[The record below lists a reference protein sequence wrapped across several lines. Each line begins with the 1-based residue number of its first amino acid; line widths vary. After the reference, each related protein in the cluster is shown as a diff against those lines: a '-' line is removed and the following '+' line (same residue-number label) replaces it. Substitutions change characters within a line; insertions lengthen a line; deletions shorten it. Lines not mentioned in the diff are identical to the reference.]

1 MPRVRERSPYVEL
14 QRDQWRQLRRST
26 PLPLTAEELNRLR
39 GLGEQIDLNEVAEV
53 YLPLSRLT
61 NLQLAARQRLY
72 EATTTF
78 LVDHTRGTN
87 VPFIIGMA
95 GSVRVGRSP

>member
-53 YLPLSRLT
+53 YLPLSRLI
-61 NLQLAARQRLY
+61 NLQVAARQRLY

-78 LVDHTRGTN
+78 LGRTPPRNQGAVHHRYRGERR
-87 VPFIIGMA
+87 G
-95 GSVRVGRSP
+95 G